1 MLRLSFPQKASR
13 RGSSPL
19 TSSPA
24 TGLSSGELGPRLK
37 SRGALVQE
45 GGGEEQHT
53 PGAGGRPGERV
64 AVGGGEE
71 ESPQGARVVPGG
83 GEDTEGQWAEVGEL
97 AAEEVGVADRS
108 KAATLPPP
116 PTGELSESLREWT
129 GEEVREGMASGGGE
143 ENLRQRR
150 GDLLFR
156 GSVAHEAPWLVAKKS
171 SKDLAQSGEVRGER
185 LDRKLVTDTG
195 GICFARSLLHISA

>member
-24 TGLSSGELGPRLK
+24 AGLSSGELGPRLR
-37 SRGALVQE
+37 SSGALVQE
-45 GGGEEQHT
+45 GGGEEQNA
-53 PGAGGRPGERV
+53 PGTGGRPGERV

-71 ESPQGARVVPGG
+71 EEEKLQGARVAPGG
-83 GEDTEGQWAEVGEL
+83 GEETEGQWAEVGEL
-97 AAEEVGVADRS
+97 AAEEVGVAVRS
-108 KAATLPPP
+108 RAANLPP
-116 PTGELSESLREWT
+116 PTGELRESLRQWT
-129 GEEVREGMASGGGE
+129 GEEVREVMASGGGE

-171 SKDLAQSGEVRGER
+171 SRDLGQTGEGVRGEPPDKETSP
-185 LDRKLVTDTG
+185 LSPT
-195 GICFARSLLHISA
+195 SQ

>member
-24 TGLSSGELGPRLK
+24 DGLSSGELGPRLK
-37 SRGALVQE
+37 SSGALVQE
-45 GGGEEQHT
+45 GGGEEQQT
-53 PGAGGRPGERV
+53 PGGGGRPGERV

-71 ESPQGARVVPGG
+71 ERLQGARVTPGG
-83 GEDTEGQWAEVGEL
+83 GEDIDGQWAEVGEL

-108 KAATLPPP
+108 SAATLPP

-129 GEEVREGMASGGGE
+129 GEEVREGMARGGGE

-171 SKDLAQSGEVRGER
+171 SRDLARGKEGRGEPS
-185 LDRKLVTDTG
+185 DKETG
-195 GICFARSLLHISA
+195 IDI